1 MKIHDYAEYVSA
13 GHPDRLADAVANAIV
28 DRAQKPLAQ
37 THEPNRS
44 LTGIEVAIHDSTVF
58 IDGRVALHEN
68 QNAKNAAILDFKY
81 IAINA
86 FQSAGYNHTW
96 GPDPESLE
104 IIVRVCEET
113 LSPEEASIRPY
124 SDDQNIVIGHACARP
139 ETNFVPPAHWLAHY
153 LGHAVDQFRLINP
166 EPFGPDFKIL
176 VDVTDNKGEI
186 LWRKLVLSIQHARG
200 VTMEEQ
206 HRALLPVLTSA
217 LEAAESQGVRGAGS
231 SFSPNRLYLNGAGDF
246 VVGGPSGD
254 NGLSGKKLV
263 VDHYGPSVP
272 IGGGALSGKDVW
284 KVDRCGAL
292 RSRQLAKRLVVA
304 GHDEARVVL
313 GWAPG
318 EDIPSLR
325 DAYVRTDRDGAW
337 GEVPISNLPP
347 PEWFSIESIVHDLEL
362 TQVSWKEIP
371 RVGTF
376 INPHFPWERA

>member
-28 DRAQKPLAQ
+28 DRAQKPLLPS
-37 THEPNRS
+37 HEPNRS

-68 QNAKNAAILDFKY
+68 QNAKNAAILDFKE
-81 IAINA
+81 ITTNA

-113 LSPEEASIRPY
+113 LSPEEASIRSY
-124 SDDQNIVIGHACARP
+124 SDDQNIVIGYACARP

-153 LGHAVDQFRLINP
+153 LGNAVDQFRLENP
-166 EPFGPDFKIL
+166 DPFGPDFKIL
-176 VDVTDNKGEI
+176 VDITDDKSKI

-206 HRALLPVLTSA
+206 HRALLPVITSA
-217 LEAAESQGVRGAGS
+217 LEAAESQGVQGARS
-231 SFSPNRLYLNGAGDF
+231 SFSPSRLYLNGAGDF

-304 GHDEARVVL
+304 GHGEARVVL

-318 EDIPSLR
+318 EDIPTLR

-337 GEVPISNLPP
+337 GEVPKFNLPP

-362 TQVSWKEIP
+362 TQVSWKKIP

-376 INPHFPWERA
+376 IDPQFPWERA